1 MSLHFSFERPEC
13 VLGFAQKVFP
23 HEGRENEKCKNLREM
38 GRVLYTQAPHENLK
52 KGLKTSQ
59 CTRGAEEKELLGRTE
74 AVLMQSSSKG
84 VVGVLGFW
92 GDRPTKCTGG
102 GSFFFPRVK
111 KITGPKI

>member
-13 VLGFAQKVFP
+13 ALGFAQMVFP

-59 CTRGAEEKELLGRTE
+59 CTRGAEKENLLLGVRKRVDAIVEQGVGE
-74 AVLMQSSSKG
+74 A
-84 VVGVLGFW
+84 
-92 GDRPTKCTGG
+92 
-102 GSFFFPRVK
+102 FFCFLFAV
-111 KITGPKI
+111 